1 MRQDINHFQIIRLEH
16 KLRPEQVE
24 VIRLIQ
30 TPLLELEHAIFQQL
44 EQNPVLEFVPE
55 DEIPQI
61 SDEIEEEEVKLEDLK
76 FNKELIDFLSEDL
89 PKFFAPSRDKEEK
102 FNERFVY
109 APSLKEYLKSELRFT
124 VSDEKEIEMGEFLID
139 SINERGFLE
148 IDLADAARALS
159 VNKEEIEKVLGIIQG
174 FDPPGIG
181 SRDTRE
187 CLLIQFKRMG
197 KEESP
202 EATIIRDFFEEFKK
216 LQLETI
222 ATKLGLEYNKVKKM
236 VSNIKKLNLYPTKSL
251 WGDVSYVI
259 PDVIVEENKD
269 NKFRII
275 INESNIPFIKIN
287 FKYLDV
293 LKHPENYD
301 KKTINF
307 IKEKAKSAFLFL
319 RTLEMRRRTF
329 KKIIEYIID
338 YQKEFLKKGVL
349 YKKPLKLKEIAS
361 KVGVHEST
369 VSRIL
374 KGVYIQTPRGVF
386 DAKQLFSGGVGTING
401 KISREVIKEKI
412 KIIIANEKKTDPFN
426 DREIAEMLSKEG
438 INIGVRT
445 VAKYREELG
454 IPPGRIRKKES
465 F

>member
-1 MRQDINHFQIIRLEH
+1 MRRDLNHFQILRLEH
-16 KLRPEQVE
+16 KLRPEQVQ

-30 TPLLELEHAIFQQL
+30 TPILELEHAIFQQL
-44 EQNPVLEFVPE
+44 EQNPVLDFVPE
-55 DEIPQI
+55 DEISQI
-61 SDEIEEEEVKLEDLK
+61 SDEIEEEEVNSDDLELDEEFL
-76 FNKELIDFLSEDL
+76 DFLNEDL
-89 PKFFAPSRDKEEK
+89 PTFFAPTRDREEK
-102 FNERFVY
+102 FKERFVY
-109 APSLKEYLKSELRFT
+109 APSLKEHLKSELRFT
-124 VSDEKEIEMGEFLID
+124 VSDEKEIEIGEFLID
-139 SINERGFLE
+139 SINERGFLD
-148 IDLADAARALS
+148 IDLADVSEALS
-159 VNKEEIEKVLGIIQG
+159 VDKEKIEKVLGVIQG

-181 SRDTRE
+181 SRDLKE
-187 CLLIQFKRMG
+187 CLLIQLKRIG
-197 KEESP
+197 KEKSP
-202 EATIIRDFFEEFKK
+202 EATIIKDFFNEFKK
-216 LQLETI
+216 LQTDII
-222 ATKLGLEYNKVKKM
+222 ATKMGLELEKVKELI
-236 VSNIKKLNLYPTKSL
+236 SNIKKLNLYPTKSL

-259 PDVIVEENKD
+259 PDVIVEEDKD
-269 NKFRII
+269 NRFKII
-275 INESNIPFIKIN
+275 INESNIPFMKIN
-287 FKYLDV
+287 FKYLEV

-319 RTLEMRRRTF
+319 RTLEMRRKTF

-338 YQKEFLKKGVL
+338 RQREFLIKGVL

-386 DAKQLFSGGVGTING
+386 NAKQLFSGGVGTVNG

-412 KIIIANEKKTDPFN
+412 KIIIANEKKAEPFN
-426 DREIAEMLSKEG
+426 DREISEMLSKEG
-438 INIGVRT
+438 INIGIRT
-445 VAKYREELG
+445 VTKYREELG